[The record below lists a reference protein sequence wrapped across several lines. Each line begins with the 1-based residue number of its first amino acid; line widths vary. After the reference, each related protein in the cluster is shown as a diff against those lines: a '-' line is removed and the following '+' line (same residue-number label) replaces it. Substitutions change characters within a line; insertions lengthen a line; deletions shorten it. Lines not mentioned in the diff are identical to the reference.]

1 MDGILSISDYQ
12 PDYIER
18 DPEPCPHCDGLG
30 RIRTNRY
37 LFRCTDCWRY
47 W

>member
-1 MDGILSISDYQ
+1 MANVLNASEYK

-18 DPEPCPHCDGLG
+18 HDNLCIDCETPG
-30 RIRTNRY
+30 IRTNRY
-37 LFRCTDCWRY
+37 LFRCPTCWRY

>member
-1 MDGILSISDYQ
+1 MNAILNVSEYK

-18 DPEPCPHCDGLG
+18 HDNLCHECEVPG
-30 RIRTNRY
+30 IRTNRY
-37 LFRCTDCWRY
+37 LFRCTNCWNY